1 MRTEKGEKDWGE
13 DTQQGAAVE
22 AVATAEDSHPPYR
35 GASSLP
41 AQLPGHP
48 TVCVFVC
55 DFSTLLSSTAVLVV
69 DSHQQKKSPVYIKT
83 VETQDRLFVQS
94 N

>member
-1 MRTEKGEKDWGE
+1 MFWQLAVCNILKGFLCLYCDRKADVRTEKGEKDWGE

-22 AVATAEDSHPPYR
+22 AVATAE
-35 GASSLP
+35 GSLP

-55 DFSTLLSSTAVLVV
+55 DFSTLLSL
-69 DSHQQKKSPVYIKT
+69 
-83 VETQDRLFVQS
+83 
-94 N
+94 